1 MEVCESSPGEYT
13 CKTGLEPGMSEKRK
27 GLGANLQ
34 QPSKT
39 SGQIRSIF
47 EPTLL
52 LTTYTEFESM
62 A

>member
-1 MEVCESSPGEYT
+1 MEVCELSPGEYT
-13 CKTGLEPGMSEKRK
+13 CKIGLEPGMSEKRK

-34 QPSKT
+34 PLAQM
-39 SGQIRSIF
+39 RCIF